1 MLNAYNPNNMKNL
14 SFLLITCLALTSLL
28 SCGNKNKKTEA
39 AQEHEEWLASLPDS
53 IDYYT
58 AEKQKA
64 EEKIKLLHDS
74 VTKMLPKFV
83 FVNNQLHA
91 SGYTILRSWEMS
103 YPLTATGI
111 IARITAEEEF
121 EIVAALDGSTFTSLE
136 AVTNDGK
143 KAYSDTIKWDQALN
157 YRVGT
162 LNIVSFQ
169 GKANDDIAE
178 LIANSHDQ
186 VTIVYKNPASAGSIR
201 LTPETQHK
209 FRETWLLYRTQK
221 DVEHLEHTVP
231 LLSRKI
237 DILRSKI
244 DSTENSADTDNV
256 DTNE

>member
-1 MLNAYNPNNMKNL
+1 MKNI
-14 SFLLITCLALTSLL
+14 SFLLISCFFLTTLL

-53 IDYYT
+53 IEFYT
-58 AEKQKA
+58 KEKQQA

-74 VTKMLPKFV
+74 VSKMLPKFV
-83 FVNNQLHA
+83 FVDNQLHA
-91 SGYTILRSWEMS
+91 SGYTILRSWEMN

-136 AVTNDGK
+136 AITSDGK

-169 GKANDDIAE
+169 GKANDQIAE
-178 LIANSHDQ
+178 LIARAPNQ
-186 VTIVYKNPASAGSIR
+186 VTVVFKNPSSAGSIR

-221 DVEHLEHTVP
+221 DVEQLEHTVP

-237 DILRSKI
+237 DILRNKI
-244 DSTENSADTDNV
+244 DSAENPGDTDNV
-256 DTNE
+256 ETNE